1 VAQRLE
7 VGELSGRRV
16 RLVPLSLAHVDDLRE
31 ASSGD
36 RSTYTYTPV
45 PDGAP
50 DVTNYV
56 EALLR
61 DWDAGEVIPFAQ
73 VDVATNKAV
82 GATRYMTFRWV
93 PERVFPFALEIG
105 GTWLAPAAQ
114 RTGINTEAKILML
127 EYAFDSWGVA
137 RVDLK
142 TDARNERSRAA
153 ISRLGATFEG
163 VLRQW
168 QPSLVRGEEGLFR
181 DSAMFSI
188 VRSDWPQ
195 VRERIA
201 MLRH

>member
-16 RLVPLSLAHVDDLRE
+16 RLVPLSPAHVDDLRE

-36 RSTYTYTPV
+36 RSTFTYTPV

-61 DWDAGEVIPFAQ
+61 DWDAGEVVPFAQ

-82 GATRYMTFRWV
+82 GATRYMTFRWA

-127 EYAFDSWGVA
+127 EYAFETWDVA

-142 TDARNERSRAA
+142 TDARNERSRVA

-168 QPSLVRGEEGLFR
+168 QPSLVRGEAGLFR
-181 DSAMFSI
+181 DSAMFSV